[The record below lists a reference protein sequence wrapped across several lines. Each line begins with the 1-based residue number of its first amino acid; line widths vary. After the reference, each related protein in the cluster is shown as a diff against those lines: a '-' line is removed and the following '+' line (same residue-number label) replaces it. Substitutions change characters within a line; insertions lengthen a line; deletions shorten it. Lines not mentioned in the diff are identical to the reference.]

1 MDGSPVGGSPV
12 GGSPVGGSPVGG
24 SGLRREVRLADAP
37 SATRAAPVDGGPPRD
52 LWISSQVRGLCSNTH
67 DVIIEHMFESDG
79 TCAKVAGPAAAM
91 LARLEDAVAVAS
103 ALRDRARGAETW
115 SSSER
120 RRALRLLDGIT
131 AQVAVARSALL
142 VAEQASAVGAGDR
155 DAIAAR
161 GRSARIG
168 LGEARREARQA
179 QTLAALPAMA
189 EAVAT
194 GLVPLPHVDA
204 LARVTE
210 TSSERAAAT
219 LRRPEVARR
228 LVGLAQQLTV
238 TEFASSA
245 ARLLAA
251 ADPEALE
258 RSVDA
263 QRRGRFF
270 VMSHQADGTYLRGR
284 VDRLAGEALRVA
296 LAAVRE
302 APDEQRDAAQANA
315 DALVALAE
323 RALAGTAGIRARRV
337 DDAGRAVREVDQEV
351 ADARV
356 SGVAQR
362 PQVAVLVPAAT
373 FAELRAAQVRR
384 RSAAG
389 EPAAGPAE
397 AVPAALEPAALE
409 SGAPVAMS
417 QLARLLCDA
426 EVSRVVM
433 SAPSQP
439 LDVGRSHRV
448 YTAAQRRAVIV
459 RDRACAWNG
468 CDVPA
473 AFCEVHHIRWWDR
486 DRGPTDL
493 ENGVLLCSHHHHTV
507 HRLDL
512 AIERLGV
519 PPGGE
524 PVAGGVLGE
533 PVRYEFTF
541 GSGPRVGQTVNAPPR
556 AGATPLGSVA

>member
-1 MDGSPVGGSPV
+1 LSSAKHGG
-12 GGSPVGGSPVGG
+12 
-24 SGLRREVRLADAP
+24 
-37 SATRAAPVDGGPPRD
+37 
-52 LWISSQVRGLCSNTH
+52 
-67 DVIIEHMFESDG
+67 IIEHMFESEESR
-79 TCAKVAGPAAAM
+79 AKAAGAAAAM
-91 LARLEDAVAVAS
+91 LARLEDTVAAAS
-103 ALRDRARGAETW
+103 ALHDRAKGAETW

-161 GRSARIG
+161 ARSARIG

-210 TSSERAAAT
+210 ASDERAAAT

-302 APDEQRDAAQANA
+302 APDEHRDAAQANA

-384 RSAAG
+384 RSTAG

-397 AVPAALEPAALE
+397 AVPAVLEPAVLEPAVLEPAVLE

-426 EVSRVVM
+426 EVSRVVI

-486 DRGPTDL
+486 DRGLTDL

-519 PPGGE
+519 PPGGK
-524 PVAGGVLGE
+524 PVDGGVLGE

-541 GSGPRVGQTVNAPPR
+541 GSGPRVGQTVNAPPH